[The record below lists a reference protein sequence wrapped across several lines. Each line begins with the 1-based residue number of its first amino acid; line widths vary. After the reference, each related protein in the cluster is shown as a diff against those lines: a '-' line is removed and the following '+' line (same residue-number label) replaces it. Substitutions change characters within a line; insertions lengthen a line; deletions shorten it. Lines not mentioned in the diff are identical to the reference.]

1 MSKMTSAEVRQS
13 FLDFFAGRGHT
24 IVPSASL
31 VPVDDPTLLFT
42 NAGMNQFKDVFLDLG
57 SRPYTRAADTQKI
70 MRVSGKHNDLE
81 EVGRDTYHHTFFE
94 MLGNWSFGDYYKKE
108 AIGWA
113 WELLTEVWGLP
124 KERLW
129 ATVFKDELG
138 ELETDEEAANY
149 WRSETDI
156 SPDHILYFG
165 RKDNFWEMA
174 DTGPCG
180 PCSEIHLDRGPE
192 SCDKQGVPGHVCQ
205 VNGDC
210 GRFLELWNLVFI
222 QYNKDADST
231 LHPLPAKHVDT
242 GAGFER
248 LVAVLQDV
256 DSNYKTDLFTP
267 TIQRVQEMV
276 GHTKAEVEENIVAY
290 RVIADHGRTIT
301 FLIGDG
307 VLPGNEGRNY
317 VLRMILRRAARFGR
331 KIGFTRPFLAEVAK
345 VVIETMGPQF
355 PELTSRR
362 QFVLTTI
369 TQEEERFLRT
379 LDLGLA
385 RLDEVLAKLEAGGES
400 SVPGETAFRLYDT
413 FGLPLEIT
421 RDEAGEHGLSV
432 DEAGYQAALEEQ
444 RQRARRVGSFEA
456 PDEETLARYKKVLTD
471 LQEQGL
477 LDESGVENDPYS
489 VTELETKIVAI
500 LRDGEVVKSAK
511 EGDQVELVLP
521 VTCFYVES
529 GGQVF
534 DTGFIAAYPPP
545 PSPGGGGEE
554 GGGDEPTWEIEVQGA
569 RQPISGLIVH
579 AGVVMQGRPR
589 VGDDVW
595 AVVDYERRMDIAR
608 NHTATHLLHSEL
620 RYVLGEHVQQAGSLV
635 APGRLRFDFTH
646 PAMLT
651 QDELDAV
658 TRSVNDAIL
667 VNYPLD
673 VVERP
678 YRRAVREGAI
688 ALFGEKYGDE
698 VRVVCI
704 GWPGE
709 PFSQELC
716 GGTHVNET
724 GEIGLFHIA
733 SEEGVGAG
741 VRRIEAVTGR
751 GAVDLVE
758 RQLGTLQR
766 TAAYLGISSGEV
778 DRKVLGL
785 LDELQAARK
794 EVTRLQE
801 RLARREFEA
810 LLEQVQ
816 PVAGVSLLSARVSV
830 PSMEVLREMT
840 DWFRDRLES
849 GVVVLG
855 TVLGERPAFVAAVT
869 SDLVGRGVDASRLV
883 RDMARIVGGGGGGR
897 PTLAQ
902 AGGRD
907 PSRLDEALH
916 QAPRMLEEQ
925 LAVSSQ
931 QSVVSG

>member
-1 MSKMTSAEVRQS
+1 MTSAEVRQS
-13 FLDFFAGRGHT
+13 FLDFFAARGHT

-31 VPVDDPTLLFT
+31 IPVDDPTLLFT
-42 NAGMNQFKDVFLDLG
+42 NAGMNQFKDVFLGLG
-57 SRPYTRAADTQKI
+57 TRPYTRAADTQKC

-81 EVGRDTYHHTFFE
+81 DVGRDGYHHTFFE

-108 AIGWA
+108 AIAWA

-129 ATVFKDELG
+129 VTVFKDELG
-138 ELETDEEAANY
+138 ELETDEEAAGY

-156 SPDHILYFG
+156 SHDHVLYFG

-180 PCSEIHLDRGPE
+180 PCSEIHYDRGLHA
-192 SCDKQGVPGHVCQ
+192 CTRQGKSDHICQ

-210 GRFLELWNLVFI
+210 GRFIELWNLVFI
-222 QYNKDADST
+222 QYNKDADGT

-248 LVAVLQDV
+248 LVAVLQGV

-267 TIQRVQEMV
+267 IIRRVQEMA
-276 GHTKAEVEENIVAY
+276 GHTDAEVDENIVAY
-290 RVIADHGRTIT
+290 RVIADHGRAIA

-331 KIGFTRPFLAEVAK
+331 KLGFTRPFLAEVAK
-345 VVIETMGPQF
+345 VVIEVMGSHF
-355 PELTSRR
+355 PELANRR
-362 QFVLTTI
+362 RFILTTI

-379 LDLGLA
+379 LDLGLT
-385 RLDEVLAKLEAGGES
+385 RLDEVLAELEVKGER
-400 SVPGETAFRLYDT
+400 SVPGDAAFRLYDT

-421 RDEAGEHGLSV
+421 RDVARERGLSV
-432 DEAGYQAALEEQ
+432 DEAGYQVALEEQ
-444 RQRARRVGSFEA
+444 RRRARRAEPFEV
-456 PDEETLARYKKVLTD
+456 PDEETLARYQKVLAD
-471 LQEQGL
+471 LQKQGL
-477 LDESGVENDPYS
+477 LGKDGVEHDPYT
-489 VTELETKIVAI
+489 VTELETTVAAI
-500 LRDGEVVKSAK
+500 LRDGEPTRSAK
-511 EGDQVELVLP
+511 EGDQVEVVLP
-521 VTCFYVES
+521 ATCFYVEA
-529 GGQVF
+529 GGQVS
-534 DTGFIAAYPPP
+534 DTGFIAAYPP
-545 PSPGGGGEE
+545 GE
-554 GGGDEPTWEIEVQGA
+554 DEPIWEIGVQDV
-569 RQPISGLIVH
+569 RRLIPGLIVH
-579 AGVVMQGRPR
+579 IGVVTQGRPR
-589 VGDDVW
+589 VGDTAW

-620 RYVLGEHVQQAGSLV
+620 RYILGEHVQQAGSLV
-635 APGRLRFDFTH
+635 APDRLRFDFTH

-651 QDELDAV
+651 EKELNAL

-667 VNYPLD
+667 ANYPVM
-673 VVERP
+673 VVEER
-678 YRRAVREGAI
+678 YRQAVNEGVI
-688 ALFGEKYGDE
+688 ALFGEKYGDI
-698 VRVVCI
+698 VRVVRI

-724 GEIGLFHIA
+724 GEIGLFHII

-751 GAVDLVE
+751 GAVELVE
-758 RQLGTLQR
+758 HQLGTLQR
-766 TAAYLGISSGEV
+766 AAAYLGVSPEEV
-778 DRKVLGL
+778 DRRALGL

-794 EVTRLQE
+794 EIARLQQQ
-801 RLARREFEA
+801 LARREFEA
-810 LLEQVQ
+810 LLEQIQ
-816 PVAGVSLLSARVSV
+816 SVAGVSLLSARVTA

-840 DWFRDRLES
+840 DWFRDRLGS

-869 SDLVGRGVDASRLV
+869 PDLVKRGVDAARLV
-883 RDMARIVGGGGGGR
+883 RGLARIVGGGGGGR
-897 PTLAQ
+897 PALAQ

-907 PSRLDEALH
+907 PSRLDEALR
-916 QAPRMLEEQ
+916 QAPRILEEQ
-925 LAVSSQ
+925 LAVR
-931 QSVVSG
+931 SG

>member
-1 MSKMTSAEVRQS
+1 MNKMTSAEVRQS
-13 FLDFFAGRGHT
+13 FLDFFAARGHT

-31 VPVDDPTLLFT
+31 VPADDPTLLFT
-42 NAGMNQFKDVFLDLG
+42 NAGMNQFKDVFLGLG
-57 SRPYTRAADTQKI
+57 TRPYTRAADTQKC

-81 EVGRDTYHHTFFE
+81 DVGRDGYHHTFFE

-138 ELETDEEAANY
+138 ELETDEEAAGF
-149 WRSETDI
+149 WRSETEI
-156 SPDHILYFG
+156 PPDHILYFG

-174 DTGPCG
+174 ETGPCG

-192 SCDKQGVPGHVCQ
+192 CCDKQGEPGHVCR

-210 GRFLELWNLVFI
+210 GRFIELWNLVFI
-222 QYNKDADST
+222 QYNKDADGS

-248 LVAVLQDV
+248 LVAVLQGV
-256 DSNYKTDLFTP
+256 DSNYKTDLFMP
-267 TIQRVQEMV
+267 IIQRVQEMM
-276 GHTKAEVEENIVAY
+276 GHTDAEVEENIVAY
-290 RVIADHGRTIT
+290 RVIADHGRAIT

-331 KIGFTRPFLAEVAK
+331 KLGFTGPFLAEVAK
-345 VVIETMGPQF
+345 VVIETMGPHF

-362 QFVLTTI
+362 QFILTTI

-385 RLDEVLAKLEAGGES
+385 RLDEVLSELEAKGER
-400 SVPGETAFRLYDT
+400 SVPGDAAFRLYDT

-421 RDEAGEHGLSV
+421 RDVAGERGLSV

-444 RQRARRVGSFEA
+444 RRRTRRKGTFEA
-456 PDEETLARYKKVLTD
+456 PDEETLARYRKVMTD
-471 LQEQGL
+471 LQ
-477 LDESGVENDPYS
+477 DRGVLGEEGVQHDPYS
-489 VTELETKIVAI
+489 VTELETTVAAI
-500 LRDGEVVKSAK
+500 LRHGEPVVSAK
-511 EGDQVELVLP
+511 EGGQVEVVLP
-521 VTCFYVES
+521 TTCFYVES
-529 GGQVF
+529 GGQVS
-534 DTGFIAAYPPP
+534 DRGFIAAYPP
-545 PSPGGGGEE
+545 GE
-554 GGGDEPTWEIEVQGA
+554 DEPVWEVEVQDM
-569 RQPISGLIVH
+569 RQPIPGLIVH
-579 AGVVMQGRPR
+579 VGVVKQGRPR
-589 VGDDVW
+589 VGDTAW

-620 RYVLGEHVQQAGSLV
+620 RYILGEHVQQAGSLV
-635 APGRLRFDFTH
+635 APDRLRFDFTH

-658 TRSVNDAIL
+658 ARPVNDAIL
-667 VNYPLD
+667 VNYPVE
-673 VVERP
+673 VVEKP
-678 YRRAVREGAI
+678 YHQAVREGAI
-688 ALFGEKYGDE
+688 ALFGEKYGDV

-724 GEIGLFHIA
+724 GEIGLFHIV

-758 RQLGTLQR
+758 RQLGVLQR
-766 TAAYLGISSGEV
+766 TAAYMGVSPDEV
-778 DRKVLGL
+778 DRKVLSL
-785 LDELQAARK
+785 LDELQGARK
-794 EVTRLQE
+794 EITRLQE
-801 RLARREFEA
+801 QLARREFEA

-816 PVAGVSLLSARVSV
+816 SVAGVSLLSARVTA

-840 DWFRDRLES
+840 DWFRDRLGS

-855 TVLGERPAFVAAVT
+855 TVLGERPALVAAVT
-869 SDLVGRGVDASRLV
+869 PDLVKRGVNAARLV
-883 RDMARIVGGGGGGR
+883 RGLARIVGGGGGGR

-907 PSRLDEALH
+907 PSRLDEALR
-916 QAPRMLEEQ
+916 QAPHMLEEQ
-925 LAVSSQ
+925 LAAT
-931 QSVVSG
+931 